1 MPFTTITKQIQAWKG
16 PGLKVLAPRP
26 RSQES
31 AWPWP
36 LALGNRGESLPP
48 RAGAAVRLYAQGV
61 REKQSDAR
69 ASLGGEM
76 GTDGYALQGIPLVWP
91 PGPKL

>member
-1 MPFTTITKQIQAWKG
+1 M
-16 PGLKVLAPRP
+16 
-26 RSQES
+26 
-31 AWPWP
+31 
-36 LALGNRGESLPP
+36 
-48 RAGAAVRLYAQGV
+48 RLYAQGV

>member
-1 MPFTTITKQIQAWKG
+1 M
-16 PGLKVLAPRP
+16 
-26 RSQES
+26 
-31 AWPWP
+31 
-36 LALGNRGESLPP
+36 
-48 RAGAAVRLYAQGV
+48 RLYAQGV
-61 REKQSDAR
+61 REKQADAR